1 MPTEAKAGIIAKL
14 TERLKRMRAA
24 VLVQT
29 QGLIVAEMSAFRG
42 KMRANGI
49 DVEVTKNTLLRI
61 ASEQAQLENLESVLH
76 GQTTIAVGY
85 GEDVAVAKAV
95 ADFIRTTRQEHP
107 ITVKAGILEGKP
119 ISAAQVDALAKTPP
133 RAQLHGEI
141 VGALQGPLSQTYGVV
156 SAPLRDMVNV
166 LEARIKQLGGE
177 AA

>member
-1 MPTEAKAGIIAKL
+1 MPTEAKAGIIEKL
-14 TERLKRMRAA
+14 AERLKRMRAA

-29 QGLIVAEMSAFRG
+29 QGLTVAEMTAFRN
-42 KMRANGI
+42 KMRASGI
-49 DVEVTKNTLLRI
+49 DVEVAKNTLLRI
-61 ASEQAQLENLESVLH
+61 ASEQAQLGNLEPVLH

-107 ITVKAGILEGKP
+107 ITVKAGILEGQP

-133 RAQLHGEI
+133 RLQLQAEV

-156 SAPLRDMVNV
+156 SAPLRDLVNV
-166 LEARIKQLGGE
+166 LEARITQVGGE